1 MSMMS
6 AERIKTILR
15 HIAPPRHIRFILCA
29 TMVGLVLFSLIRIA
43 LLLNNLDLV
52 NVGVASS
59 LSTLLKALYWG
70 VRFDIS
76 FTTKLLLLPL
86 AVIGVGAVVGRFN
99 RWFGAVATWCTVVL
113 MSVALMLDI
122 VDIPFYDYTHFHIN
136 PTLVLGYLSTDASQA
151 FNLIVGEG
159 SYIACAI
166 VVCVVVVL
174 YGLFTLRIARHYGL
188 YEPRNDSRLRT
199 IIYVVL
205 LGGLIPFT
213 VRGMSFNVR
222 PLKGFEAAISDNGF
236 INTLGINPVEPF
248 VAGLI
253 SNYNRIFPMMDSAE
267 AYAYVRNELGSDEHL
282 VKRVDAKPSPWKNV
296 VIIVQEGNSAERLQ
310 REGDDKALLSNLDR
324 LIRQG
329 LYFENAYSTSTQTS
343 YGIYGLVTSMPPYL
357 DLHPLKDGLQHPL
370 NTIFEQLSER
380 DAISTIF
387 FVPHDHNFDN
397 VTSFLRMQGFERV
410 VSRLD
415 YGVETDDIW
424 GVDDHVMFDYA
435 LQQIDDEQRQGN
447 SVVAVLLTCTNHA
460 PFNPPVVDGF
470 TPKAADDEERAIEY
484 GDWAMN
490 RFLEMASTKEWF
502 DETLFVITSDHGR
515 FVREDYVMSESIF
528 HIPVLFYSPKHI
540 ASEVRSDIVA
550 QADIVPT
557 AISMLG
563 KEYYNRAMG
572 IDLTTESR
580 EYVVYSSA
588 NYFAC
593 RSRKWLYVHSP
604 TSNTDTLYDLEAEGD
619 ARLRNVARE
628 HPDVVERMC
637 YHARATIQAG
647 WDIHNDIEQTQISK
661 Q

>member
-1 MSMMS
+1 MS
-6 AERIKTILR
+6 AQRVKAILNYV
-15 HIAPPRHIRFILCA
+15 APPRHICFILW
-29 TMVGLVLFSLIRIA
+29 TTVVGLVLFSLIRIA
-43 LLLNNLDLV
+43 LLLTNLDLI
-52 NVGVASS
+52 NTGVDNRF
-59 LSTLLKALYWG
+59 STVLEALYWG

-86 AVIGVGAVVGRFN
+86 ALIGIGAVVGRLN
-99 RWFGAVATWCTVVL
+99 RWFGAAATWCTVVL
-113 MSVALMLDI
+113 VSVALMLDI

-136 PTLVLGYLSTDASQA
+136 PTLALGYLSTDAAQA
-151 FNLIVGEG
+151 FNLIIGES
-159 SYIACAI
+159 SYVVCAI

-174 YGLFTLRIARHYGL
+174 YSIFTLRLARHYGL

-222 PLKGFEAAISDNGF
+222 PLKGFEAAISDNSF

-253 SNYNRIFPMMDSAE
+253 SNYNRIFPMMDSEE
-267 AYAYVRNELGSDEHL
+267 ARAYVRGELGRDENL
-282 VKRVDAKPSPWKNV
+282 ATRVEAKASPWKNV
-296 VIIVQEGNSAERLQ
+296 VIIVQEGNTAERLQ
-310 REGDDKALLSNLDR
+310 REGDNKALLANLDR
-324 LIRQG
+324 LITQG

-343 YGIYGLVTSMPPYL
+343 YGIYGLVSSMPPYL
-357 DLHPLKDGLQHPL
+357 DLHPLKDGMQHPL
-370 NTIFEQLSER
+370 GTIYEQLSER
-380 DAISTIF
+380 EAMTTMF

-435 LQQIDDEQRQGN
+435 LRQIDDEQRQGN
-447 SVVAVLLTCTNHA
+447 AVVAVLLTCTNHA
-460 PFNPPVVDGF
+460 PFNPPVVEGF
-470 TPKAADDEERAIEY
+470 TPKATDDEERAIEY

-490 RFLEMASTKEWF
+490 RFLEMASEREWF

-515 FVREDYVMSESIF
+515 FVREDFVMSESIF

-540 ASEVRSDIVA
+540 APEVRSDIVA
-550 QADIVPT
+550 QADITPT

-563 KEYYNRAMG
+563 AEYDNRAMG

-604 TSNTDTLYDLEAEGD
+604 TNNTDTLYDLEAEGD

-647 WDIHNDIEQTQISK
+647 WDIHNDVEQTLIK
-661 Q
+661 

>member
-1 MSMMS
+1 MRV
-6 AERIKTILR
+6 ERLTTILR
-15 HIAPPRHIRFILCA
+15 YIAPPRHVRFILC
-29 TMVGLVLFSLIRIA
+29 TTVVGLVLFSLIRIA

-52 NVGVASS
+52 NVGVDSS
-59 LSTLLKALYWG
+59 LCLVLQALFWG

-76 FTTKLLLLPL
+76 FITKLLLLPL

-151 FNLIVGEG
+151 FNLIVGER
-159 SYIACAI
+159 SYIASAI

-174 YGLFTLRIARHYGL
+174 YGLFTLRLARHYGL
-188 YEPRNDSRLRT
+188 HEPCNDNRLRT
-199 IIYVVL
+199 IIYVLL

-213 VRGMSFNVR
+213 ARGMSFNVR

-248 VAGLI
+248 VAGLL
-253 SNYNRIFPMMDSAE
+253 SNYNRIFPMMDSGE
-267 AYAYVRNELGSDEHL
+267 AYDYVRNELGRDEHFA
-282 VKRVDAKPSPWKNV
+282 KRVDAKPSPWKNV

-310 REGDDKALLSNLDR
+310 REGDTKGLLSNLDR
-324 LIRQG
+324 LITQG

-343 YGIYGLVTSMPPYL
+343 YGIYGLVASMPPYL
-357 DLHPLKDGLQHPL
+357 DLHPLKDGMQHPL
-370 NTIFEQLSER
+370 GTIYEQLSGRE
-380 DAISTIF
+380 ALTTMF

-397 VTSFLRMQGFERV
+397 VASFLRMQGFERII
-410 VSRLD
+410 SRDD

-424 GVDDHVMFDYA
+424 GVDDHVMYDYA
-435 LQQIDDEQRQGN
+435 LQQIDAEQREGN
-447 SVVAVLLTCTNHA
+447 SVVALLLTCTNHA
-460 PFNPPVVDGF
+460 PFNPPTVEGF
-470 TPKAADDEERAIEY
+470 NPNAMDDEERAIEY

-490 RFLEMASTKEWF
+490 RFLEMASAKEWF

-528 HIPVLFYSPKHI
+528 HIPLLFYSPKHI
-540 ASEVRSDIVA
+540 SPEIRTDIAA
-550 QADIVPT
+550 QADITPT

-563 KEYYNRAMG
+563 VEFDSCAMG
-572 IDLTTESR
+572 IDLNAERR

-593 RSRKWLYVHSP
+593 RSSKWLYVHNP
-604 TSNTDTLYDLEAEGD
+604 TTNVDVLYDLEAEGD
-619 ARLRNVARE
+619 ARLKNLAKE
-628 HPDVVERMC
+628 HPDVVERMG
-637 YHARATIQAG
+637 YHARATIQSG
-647 WDIHNDIEQTQISK
+647 WDIHNDIEQVQVSN
-661 Q
+661 